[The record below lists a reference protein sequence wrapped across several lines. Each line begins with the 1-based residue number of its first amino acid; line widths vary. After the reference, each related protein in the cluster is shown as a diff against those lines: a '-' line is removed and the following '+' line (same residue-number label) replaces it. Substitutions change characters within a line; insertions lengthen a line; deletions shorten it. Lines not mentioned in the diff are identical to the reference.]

1 MLDEE
6 VHVAAARQDGAVSMT
21 QHTPEYLTTKEV
33 AELLRIKER
42 RLYDLASAGEIPC
55 TRALGKLLFQ
65 RTQIEAWLA
74 RHGTGAAPVS
84 SITFPRVI
92 LGSHDPLLEWALRE
106 SGSGLATFFD
116 GSLDGLDR
124 FANREGIAS
133 GVHIYAPD
141 RDDWNLPTI
150 TERFANEFVVL
161 VEWAWRQRGLVVPP
175 GNPKNI
181 RSVRDLKGKR
191 VVPRQA
197 QSGSQH
203 LLAHLL
209 RKAGLSDEVFAA
221 IQPVRSETDA
231 ALAVAEEQADAAF
244 SLLSVARQLRL
255 DFVPIISERFDLLIQ
270 RSEWFEEPF
279 QRLLAF
285 TGTDAFREKAG
296 NADGYDF
303 SGLWRVH
310 FNARAPY

>member
-1 MLDEE
+1 
-6 VHVAAARQDGAVSMT
+6 MT

-74 RHGTGAAPVS
+74 RHGTGSAPAS
-84 SITFPRVI
+84 GITFPRVI
-92 LGSHDPLLEWALRE
+92 LGSYDPLLEWALRE

-133 GVHIYAPD
+133 GVHIYEPEG
-141 RDDWNLPTI
+141 DDWNRPVI
-150 TERFANEFVVL
+150 SARFANEFVVL
-161 VEWAWRQRGLVVPP
+161 VEWAWRQRGLIVPP

-181 RSVRDLKGKR
+181 KGISDLKGKR

-197 QSGSQH
+197 QAGSQH
-203 LLAHLL
+203 LLTHLL
-209 RKAGLSDEVFAA
+209 KKAGLTDEVFAA
-221 IQPVRSETDA
+221 TQPVRSESDA

-244 SLLSVARQLRL
+244 GLLSVARQLRL
-255 DFVPIISERFDLLIQ
+255 DFVPIISERFDLLVQ

-279 QRLLAF
+279 QRLFEF
-285 TGTDAFREKAG
+285 TNSSAFREKIA